1 MYHKLL
7 TYLLEGG
14 GLALAARGAWFAW
27 MQWAAYRDS
36 RAARAAVHG
45 RKDIADA
52 LGELRYNTPA
62 SYAHIIRVHNG
73 GGDLKAGLPMYM
85 TCVSEVCDT
94 DRPPLRGTISGIEI
108 DDQYREMV
116 AELLRVKDG
125 STEVKSVDN
134 VLLKDIFSMM
144 QARYARSILLKVN
157 RDGIYFL
164 RTTSSTDP
172 LNSPESNIHF
182 RKAISVLRKLY

>member
-125 STEVKSVDN
+125 STEVKSV
-134 VLLKDIFSMM
+134 LLKDIFSMM

>member
-1 MYHKLL
+1 MTHKLL

-27 MQWAAYRDS
+27 MQWVAYRDS
-36 RAARAAVHG
+36 QAARAAVAG
-45 RKDIADA
+45 RKDITDA
-52 LGELRYNTPA
+52 LSELQYNTPA
-62 SYAHIIRVHNG
+62 NYAHIIRVHNG

-125 STEVKSVDN
+125 SAEVKAIDN

-164 RTTSSTDP
+164 RTTSSTEP
-172 LNSPESNIHF
+172 LDSPESNIHF
-182 RKAISVLRKLY
+182 RKAVSVLRKLY